1 MTETEG
7 VQEQVSLGQ
16 TLARQLPPL
25 DAQAAASAPPVA
37 GAVTRAMKWL
47 GDEIEKLLG
56 VAKGGDCDAFL
67 AVFEDVRR
75 RARALEPVVQ
85 QLRPRWAASSSSAAD
100 VDDGSEAVGH
110 LGHYQWC
117 RQVILTVWAAA
128 MPKKLKAAIAASNG
142 ALVDFDVAPLKAH
155 WPSVRAALDAL
166 PEIHASKFHT
176 AMEAELRTMTNA
188 PTVAPVAKPKPGEIP
203 REHLSRP
210 IGKAE
215 AAKLHSGASVP
226 DPAGYFRDLVA
237 QNLMKPPIVNGRSL
251 QFDVRDFPASKRES
265 MR

>member
-1 MTETEG
+1 MVESEG

-16 TLARQLPPL
+16 TLARQLPPV
-25 DAQAAASAPPVA
+25 DAQQAAAALPVA
-37 GAVTRAMKWL
+37 GAATRAMKWL
-47 GDEIEKLLG
+47 GDEMVKLFEQ
-56 VAKGGDCDAFL
+56 AKADDCDAFL
-67 AVFEDVRR
+67 TVFEDVRR

-85 QLRPRWAASSSSAAD
+85 QLRPRWAAAGSSAAD
-100 VDDGSEAVGH
+100 ADEGEAAVGH

-117 RQVILTVWAAA
+117 RQIIFTVWAAA
-128 MPKKLKAAIAASNG
+128 CPKKLRAAVAASHG

-155 WPSVRAALDAL
+155 WQSVREALSAL
-166 PEIHASKFHT
+166 PEIDASSFHS
-176 AMEAELRTMTNA
+176 AMEAELRSMTGA
-188 PTVAPVAKPKPGEIP
+188 PVVAPVAKPKPGEIP

-226 DPAGYFRDLVA
+226 DPAGYFRNLVE

>member
-16 TLARQLPPL
+16 SLARQLPPL
-25 DAQAAASAPPVA
+25 DSQAAAAALPVA
-37 GAVTRAMKWL
+37 GAATRAMKWL
-47 GDEIEKLLG
+47 GDEIEKLLQQ
-56 VAKGGDCDAFL
+56 AKTGDCDAFL
-67 AVFEDVRR
+67 TVFEDVRR

-100 VDDGSEAVGH
+100 VDDGDEAVGH
-110 LGHYQWC
+110 LAHYLWC

-128 MPKKLKAAIAASNG
+128 CPKKLRAAIAASHG

-155 WPSVRAALDAL
+155 WPTVRAALDGL
-166 PEIHASKFHT
+166 PETSASTFHT
-176 AMEAELRTMTNA
+176 AMDAELRTMTNA
-188 PTVAPVAKPKPGEIP
+188 PTVAPVAKAKPGEIP
-203 REHLSRP
+203 KEHLSRP

-215 AAKLHSGASVP
+215 AAKLHSGSNVP
-226 DPAGYFRDLVA
+226 DPAAYFRDLVER
-237 QNLMKPPIVNGRSL
+237 NLMKPPIVNGRSL